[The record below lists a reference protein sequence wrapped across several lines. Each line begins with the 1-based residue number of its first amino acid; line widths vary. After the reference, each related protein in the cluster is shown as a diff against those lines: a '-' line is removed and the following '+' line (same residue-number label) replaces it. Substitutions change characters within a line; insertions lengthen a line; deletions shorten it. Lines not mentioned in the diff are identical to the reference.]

1 MASSLTKR
9 GAAGRVG
16 KTPRKESFMKRVSQ
30 LLLLG
35 ALILLALFSC
45 LSAPMTL
52 VAASP
57 EEKYFEARDNFIRE
71 FEKASDPIDVLDEKD
86 RHALAELE
94 KQLKSIVGPVN
105 VEGFPKEGKINL
117 ETLQKGDLGFGQ
129 VDGLR
134 FSAEQEYLFVTTDKI
149 LKKYLAE
156 QPELPK
162 DLAELSRTA
171 EFYSC
176 AFTSGAAVTYFAEI
190 PVKSPNGKSDVRAF
204 LGLTSQDIGP
214 LIPKDVFVFVTK
226 GNRILA
232 VQSPAAAEI
241 TEIPQCRNEWEKFAK
256 KKADAHQVY
265 ESSGLKNEKA
275 LDEEVQQCEQQG
287 FEAYQRCY
295 EREAKNQKFFAPLE
309 KQAQSIVDRLLRN

>member
-1 MASSLTKR
+1 
-9 GAAGRVG
+9 
-16 KTPRKESFMKRVSQ
+16 MKRVSQ

-71 FEKASDPIDVLDEKD
+71 FEKASGPIDVLDEKD

-134 FSAEQEYLFVTTDKI
+134 FSSEQEYLFVTTDNI
-149 LKKYLAE
+149 LKKYLAG
-156 QPELPK
+156 QPNLPK
-162 DLAELSRTA
+162 DLADLFKTG
-171 EFYSC
+171 EFYSL
-176 AFTSGAAVTYFAEI
+176 AFTGEAAVTYFAEI
-190 PVKSPNGKSDVRAF
+190 PVKSTNGKSYVCAF
-204 LGLTSQDIGP
+204 LGLIAQDIGP
-214 LIPKDVFVFVTK
+214 FIPKEIFVLVTN

-275 LDEEVQQCEQQG
+275 LDEGVQYEQQG

-295 EREAKNQKFFAPLE
+295 EREAKNQKFFVPLE

>member
-1 MASSLTKR
+1 
-9 GAAGRVG
+9 
-16 KTPRKESFMKRVSQ
+16 MKRVSQ
-30 LLLLG
+30 LLLPG

-71 FEKASDPIDVLDEKD
+71 FEIASGPIDVLDEKD

-134 FSAEQEYLFVTTDKI
+134 FSSEQEYLFVTTDNI
-149 LKKYLAE
+149 LKKYLAG
-156 QPELPK
+156 QPNLPK
-162 DLAELSRTA
+162 DSADLFKTG
-171 EFYSC
+171 EFYTL
-176 AFTSGAAVTYFAEI
+176 AFTGEAAVTYFAEI
-190 PVKSPNGKSDVRAF
+190 PVKSANGKSYVCAF
-204 LGLTSQDIGP
+204 LGLIAQDIGP
-214 LIPKDVFVFVTK
+214 FIPKAIFVLVTK

-232 VQSPAAAEI
+232 VQSAAAAEI
-241 TEIPQCRNEWEKFAK
+241 TEIPQCKNEWEKFAK
-256 KKADAHQVY
+256 KKADTYQVY

-275 LDEEVQQCEQQG
+275 LDEGVQYEQQG
-287 FEAYQRCY
+287 FEAYHRCY
-295 EREAKNQKFFAPLE
+295 EREVKNQKFFAPLE

>member
-1 MASSLTKR
+1 
-9 GAAGRVG
+9 
-16 KTPRKESFMKRVSQ
+16 MKRVSQ

-35 ALILLALFSC
+35 ALIVLALFSC

-52 VAASP
+52 VAASL

-71 FEKASDPIDVLDEKD
+71 FEKASGPIDVLDEKD

-134 FSAEQEYLFVTTDKI
+134 FSSEQEYLFVTTDNI
-149 LKKYLAE
+149 LKKYLAG
-156 QPELPK
+156 QPNLPK
-162 DLAELSRTA
+162 DLADLFKTG
-171 EFYSC
+171 EFYTL
-176 AFTSGAAVTYFAEI
+176 AFTGEAAVTYFAEI
-190 PVKSPNGKSDVRAF
+190 PVKSTNGKSHVCAF
-204 LGLTSQDIGP
+204 LGLIAQDIGP
-214 LIPKDVFVFVTK
+214 FIPKAIFVLVTN

-256 KKADAHQVY
+256 KKADAMEVY
-265 ESSGLKNEKA
+265 RSSGLNNEKA
-275 LDEEVQQCEQQG
+275 FDEEVQQYEQQG
-287 FEAYQRCY
+287 FEGYQRCY
-295 EREAKNQKFFAPLE
+295 DREARNQKFFASLK

>member
-1 MASSLTKR
+1 MNTRTSLL
-9 GAAGRVG
+9 V
-16 KTPRKESFMKRVSQ
+16 
-30 LLLLG
+30 
-35 ALILLALFSC
+35 LALVGC
-45 LSAPMTL
+45 WPAPMTL

-57 EEKYFEARDNFIRE
+57 EEKYFETRDNFIRQ
-71 FEKASDPIDVLDEKD
+71 FEKASVPIDVLDEKD

-94 KQLKSIVGPVN
+94 KQLKPIIGPVN

-117 ETLQKGDLGFGQ
+117 LTLESDYGFGQ
-129 VDGLR
+129 IDGLR
-134 FSAEQEYLFVTTDKI
+134 SSSGQEELFVTTDNI
-149 LKKYLAE
+149 LKKYLAG

-204 LGLTSQDIGP
+204 LGLTAQDIGP
-214 LIPKDVFVFVTK
+214 FIPKDIFVFVTN

-256 KKADAHQVY
+256 KKADAMEVY
-265 ESSGLKNEKA
+265 RSSGSNNQKTS
-275 LDEEVQQCEQQG
+275 DESVQYEEQG
-287 FEAYQRCY
+287 FEAYHRCY
-295 EREAKNQKFFAPLE
+295 EREAKNQKFFASLE
-309 KQAQSIVDRLLRN
+309 KQAQSIVDRLLKTDH

>member
-1 MASSLTKR
+1 VNTRTSLL
-9 GAAGRVG
+9 V
-16 KTPRKESFMKRVSQ
+16 
-30 LLLLG
+30 
-35 ALILLALFSC
+35 LALFSC

-57 EEKYFEARDNFIRE
+57 EEKYFETRDNFIRE
-71 FEKASDPIDVLDEKD
+71 FEKTSTPLDSLAEQDQHALDEKD

-94 KQLKSIVGPVN
+94 KQLKAIVGPVN

-117 ETLQKGDLGFGQ
+117 ETLQNGDLGFGQ

-134 FSAEQEYLFVTTDKI
+134 FSAKQEYLFVTTDNI

-176 AFTSGAAVTYFAEI
+176 AFTSGEAVTYFAEI

-214 LIPKDVFVFVTK
+214 FIPKDVFVFVTK

-241 TEIPQCRNEWEKFAK
+241 TEMPQCRNEWEKFAK
-256 KKADAHQVY
+256 KKADAMEVY
-265 ESSGLKNEKA
+265 RSSGLNNEKA
-275 LDEEVQQCEQQG
+275 FDEEVQQYEQQG

-295 EREAKNQKFFAPLE
+295 DREARNQKFFASLK

>member
-1 MASSLTKR
+1 
-9 GAAGRVG
+9 
-16 KTPRKESFMKRVSQ
+16 MKRVSQ

-52 VAASP
+52 VAASL

-71 FEKASDPIDVLDEKD
+71 FEKASGPIDVLAEQDQHALDEQDK
-86 RHALAELE
+86 RALAELE

-134 FSAEQEYLFVTTDKI
+134 FSSEQEYLFVTTDNI
-149 LKKYLAE
+149 LKKYLAG
-156 QPELPK
+156 QPNLPK
-162 DLAELSRTA
+162 DLADLFKTG
-171 EFYSC
+171 EFYTL
-176 AFTSGAAVTYFAEI
+176 AFTGEAAVTYFAEI
-190 PVKSPNGKSDVRAF
+190 PVKSTNEKSYVCAF
-204 LGLTSQDIGP
+204 LGLIAQDIGP
-214 LIPKDVFVFVTK
+214 FIPKAIFVLVTN

-241 TEIPQCRNEWEKFAK
+241 TEIPQCRNEWERFARK
-256 KKADAHQVY
+256 KSDAHQVY

-275 LDEEVQQCEQQG
+275 LDEGVQYEQQG

-309 KQAQSIVDRLLRN
+309 KQAQSLVDRLLRN

>member
-1 MASSLTKR
+1 
-9 GAAGRVG
+9 
-16 KTPRKESFMKRVSQ
+16 MKRVSQ

-71 FEKASDPIDVLDEKD
+71 FEKASGPIDVLDEKD

-105 VEGFPKEGKINL
+105 VEGFPKEGKVNL

-134 FSAEQEYLFVTTDKI
+134 FSSEQEYLFVTTDNI

-156 QPELPK
+156 QSELPK
-162 DLAELSRTA
+162 DLTELSKTD
-171 EFYSC
+171 EFYTL
-176 AFTSGAAVTYFAEI
+176 ALSGEAAVTYFAEI
-190 PVKSPNGKSDVRAF
+190 PVKSTNGKSYVRAF
-204 LGLTSQDIGP
+204 LGLVAQDIGP
-214 LIPKDVFVFVTK
+214 FIPKAIFVLVTN

-275 LDEEVQQCEQQG
+275 LDEGLQYEQQG

-295 EREAKNQKFFAPLE
+295 EREAKNQKFFVPLE

>member
-1 MASSLTKR
+1 
-9 GAAGRVG
+9 
-16 KTPRKESFMKRVSQ
+16 MKRVSQ

-71 FEKASDPIDVLDEKD
+71 FEKASGPIDVLDEKD

-105 VEGFPKEGKINL
+105 VQGFPKEGKVNL

-134 FSAEQEYLFVTTDKI
+134 FSSEQEYLFVTTDNI

-156 QPELPK
+156 QSELPK
-162 DLAELSRTA
+162 DLTELSKTD
-171 EFYSC
+171 EFYTL
-176 AFTSGAAVTYFAEI
+176 ALSGEAAVTYFAEI
-190 PVKSPNGKSDVRAF
+190 PVKSTNGKSYVRAF
-204 LGLTSQDIGP
+204 LGLVAQDIGP
-214 LIPKDVFVFVTK
+214 FIPKAIFVLVTN

-275 LDEEVQQCEQQG
+275 LDEGLQYEQQG

-295 EREAKNQKFFAPLE
+295 EREAKNQKFFVPLE